1 MPKKSY
7 RKRGGK
13 RYNKRW
19 FNTNK
24 FTPGRAYELAK
35 QAAKDIWY
43 IKGLVNS
50 EMLHADFTYGP
61 GTNIPNTGFVTN
73 VVALSQGDGSNNR
86 TGNSI
91 LLRNLAY
98 RYKLDINSSVSSN
111 TTILF
116 MLIKD
121 TQTEADGLPAVT
133 TVLQSSTTWSL
144 MNLLTAGRFK
154 IIKRRNYTLT
164 PASGGRP
171 SIEIKGYHK
180 IYDHVRYNG
189 TTANDIQ
196 KNGYYML
203 WLSSET
209 TNQPTIVGSM
219 RIGYHDN

>member
-1 MPKKSY
+1 MPKKNY
-7 RKRGGK
+7 RRRGGK
-13 RYNKRW
+13 RYNRKW

-24 FTPGRAYELAK
+24 FTPSRAYELAK

-50 EMLHADFTYGP
+50 EMMHADYAYGP
-61 GTNIPNTGFVTN
+61 GTNIPNTGFITN
-73 VVALSQGDGSNNR
+73 ITALSQGDGPNNR
-86 TGNSI
+86 TGNSV
-91 LLRNLAY
+91 LLRNLSY
-98 RYKLDINSSVSSN
+98 RFKLDINTSVTSN
-111 TTILF
+111 TTILM
-116 MLIKD
+116 MLVKD
-121 TQTEADGLPAVT
+121 TQTEADGIPAVT
-133 TVLQSSTTWSL
+133 TILQSSTTWSL

-171 SIEIKGYHK
+171 SFEIKGYHK
-180 IYDHVRYNG
+180 IYDHIRYNG

-209 TNQPTIVGSM
+209 SNYPTIVGSM